1 MSSTVHTHPAGSST
15 GGCDPGA
22 IDELACIATGIQ
34 RRAEVTQEHLPQLRE
49 FQEKFNGARTRYTR
63 ARLAAK
69 ADLDEAA
76 ATLGKVREQI
86 RCRVGHEQRHCLAQ
100 AVDRVFDDIRRCA
113 GGWGC
118 CTDDCGCEFSDVVH
132 PDDTVASL
140 ASRIARYTQDTQK
153 AAACFTAL
161 DGEVTALPERA
172 VKIRTDAVQLLADV
186 CDPVLGQ
193 DVVRLYAR
201 LLVLLRRIAE
211 AFRGFGS
218 VSEFVD
224 CLCKALLC
232 VLKGWQAIAVLEGA
246 RAELLCKEETR
257 RRACERKQQE
267 TVEEVMA
274 EYARLCPPCTAHGE
288 PDREADADA
297 EEEEPVPAAAP

>member
-1 MSSTVHTHPAGSST
+1 MSSTLHTQPAG
-15 GGCDPGA
+15 GACDPGA
-22 IDELACIATGIQ
+22 IDALACIATGIQ

-49 FQEKFNGARTRYTR
+49 FQERFNGARTGYTK

-69 ADLDEAA
+69 TDLDEAG

-86 RCRVGHEQRHCLAQ
+86 RCRVTHEQRHCLGQ
-100 AVDRVFDDIRRCA
+100 AVDRVFEEIRRCA

-118 CTDDCGCEFSDVVH
+118 CARDCGCDFSDTVG
-132 PDDTVASL
+132 PDDTVATLS
-140 ASRIARYTQDTQK
+140 ARIARYTAGTLQS
-153 AAACFTAL
+153 AACFTAL
-161 DGEVTALPERA
+161 VAELTALPERA
-172 VKIRTDAVQLLADV
+172 AKLKADAAQLLADV

-201 LLVLLRRIAE
+201 LLVLLRRIRE
-211 AFRGFGS
+211 AWRGFS
-218 VSEFVD
+218 TVSEFVD

-246 RAELLCKEETR
+246 RAELTCKEETR
-257 RRACERKQQE
+257 RTACERKQKE

-274 EYARLCPPCTAHGE
+274 EYTRLCPPC
-288 PDREADADA
+288 PDPAGLTDA
-297 EEEEPVPAAAP
+297 ESPDEEAPTAAEP

>member
-1 MSSTVHTHPAGSST
+1 MSSTPHHHPAGTST
-15 GGCDPGA
+15 GGGCDPGA
-22 IDELACIATGIQ
+22 IDELACVAAGIQ

-49 FQEKFNGARTRYTR
+49 FQEKFNSARTQYTK

-69 ADLDEAA
+69 TDLDEAA

-86 RCRVGHEQRHCLAQ
+86 RCRVTHEQRHCLQQ
-100 AVDRVFDDIRRCA
+100 AVDKIFDDIRRCQ

-118 CTDDCGCEFSDVVH
+118 CVDDCGCVFDDTVGR
-132 PDDTVASL
+132 DDTVATLS
-140 ASRIARYTQDTQK
+140 ARVARYTADTVK
-153 AAACFTAL
+153 AAACFTDL
-161 DGEVTALPERA
+161 DGELTALPERA
-172 VKIRTDAVQLLADV
+172 AKIKTEAAQLLADV
-186 CDPVLGQ
+186 CDAVLGK

-211 AFRGFGS
+211 AWRGFET

-246 RAELLCKEETR
+246 RAELVCKEESR
-257 RRACERKQQE
+257 KKACERKQRE

-274 EYARLCPPCTAHGE
+274 EYARLCPPCAAH
-288 PDREADADA
+288 PDEA
-297 EEEEPVPAAAP
+297 EEEDPDEDRTADAA

>member
-1 MSSTVHTHPAGSST
+1 MSSTLHTQSAG
-15 GGCDPGA
+15 GGCDAGA

-49 FQEKFNGARTRYTR
+49 FQERFNGARTGYTK

-69 ADLDEAA
+69 TDLDEAGT
-76 ATLGKVREQI
+76 TLGKVREQI
-86 RCRVGHEQRHCLAQ
+86 RCRVTHEQRHCLGQ
-100 AVDRVFDDIRRCA
+100 AVDRVFEEIRRCA
-113 GGWGC
+113 GSWGC
-118 CTDDCGCEFSDVVH
+118 CVEDCGCDFSDTVG
-132 PDDTVASL
+132 PDDTVATLS
-140 ASRIARYTQDTQK
+140 ARIAHYTTDTLR

-161 DGEVTALPERA
+161 VSELTALPERA
-172 VKIRTDAVQLLADV
+172 AKIKADAAQLLADV

-201 LLVLLRRIAE
+201 LLALLRRIRE
-211 AFRGFGS
+211 AWRGFS
-218 VSEFVD
+218 TVSEFVD

-246 RAELLCKEETR
+246 RAELACKEETR
-257 RRACERKQQE
+257 RKACERKQKE

-274 EYARLCPPCTAHGE
+274 EYTRLCPPCPEQAGL
-288 PDREADADA
+288 ADA
-297 EEEEPVPAAAP
+297 ESPEEEAAPAEA